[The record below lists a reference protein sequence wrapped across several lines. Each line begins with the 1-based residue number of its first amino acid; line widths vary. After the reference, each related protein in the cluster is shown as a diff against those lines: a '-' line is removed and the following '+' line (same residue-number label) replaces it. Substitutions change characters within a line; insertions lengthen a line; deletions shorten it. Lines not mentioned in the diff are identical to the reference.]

1 MPKEYVYN
9 YMKYYKK
16 TGGHTSTF
24 HVYI

>member
-16 TGGHTSTF
+16 TVVHTSTF
-24 HVYI
+24 HIHI